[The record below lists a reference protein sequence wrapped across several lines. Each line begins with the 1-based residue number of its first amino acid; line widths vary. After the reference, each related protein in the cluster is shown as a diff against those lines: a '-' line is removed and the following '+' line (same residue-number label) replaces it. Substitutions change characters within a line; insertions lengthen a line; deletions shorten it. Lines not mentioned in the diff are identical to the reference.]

1 MWSWEMRPLASSD
14 VEGFQADVEPKAIL
28 SRMVQDHAF
37 MRTCTFPTFVE
48 LALEQWSVVCWA
60 HAWLSW
66 FQGTYNFCLLPRGCR
81 WLWFIDVNI
90 TWRERCECAV
100 KFWPSQKW
108 YRVFAWSMFMA
119 VNVCCIRFSGIAF
132 RFHGAH
138 LLSAPASL
146 VCRVPCLHRITFFFF
161 FFKLFCSTFQGQLAH
176 FGALIWA
183 PGYISS
189 NWVVCPAPLYCCIV
203 NLHCAELGD
212 RSKAKAS
219 TCFTSTKEASATF
232 SGPTG

>member
-161 FFKLFCSTFQGQLAH
+161 FQIVLLNLSRTAGTFRCIDMST
-176 FGALIWA
+176 
-183 PGYISS
+183 
-189 NWVVCPAPLYCCIV
+189 WV
-203 NLHCAELGD
+203 HQ
-212 RSKAKAS
+212 
-219 TCFTSTKEASATF
+219 
-232 SGPTG
+232 